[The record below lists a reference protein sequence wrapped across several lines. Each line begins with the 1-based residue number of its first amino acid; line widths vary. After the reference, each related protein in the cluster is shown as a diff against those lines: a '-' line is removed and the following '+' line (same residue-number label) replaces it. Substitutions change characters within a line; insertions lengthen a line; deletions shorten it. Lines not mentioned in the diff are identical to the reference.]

1 MFYEVSLRTLFV
13 KVFEH
18 KNMFSGIDDF
28 FLLILLISQFSN
40 YLILTFIFSSA
51 FYLPKGRIGLSFVYE
66 NDIW

>member
-28 FLLILLISQFSN
+28 FFTYFTYFSVLELSN
-40 YLILTFIFSSA
+40 FNINFSSA